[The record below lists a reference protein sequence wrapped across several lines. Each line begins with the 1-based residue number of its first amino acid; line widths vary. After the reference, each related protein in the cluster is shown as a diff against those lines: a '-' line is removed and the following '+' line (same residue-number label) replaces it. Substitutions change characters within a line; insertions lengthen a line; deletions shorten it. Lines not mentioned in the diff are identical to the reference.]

1 MYIPHLLA
9 NKTKNRRPWHRE
21 ARGAL
26 ALGPGGER
34 EPGTGGERDNA
45 WNPRSQTPSGR
56 QEEERTV
63 TADGTVGPC
72 EAEEHSCCLMWV
84 ERGEDYSRGG
94 EREES
99 GVEMRA
105 EYRWELGTD
114 HPNRGSVSSI
124 ARRSHT
130 HTTTSNTTRLW
141 CSSW

>member
-1 MYIPHLLA
+1 MLYFVSFRSVREKLQSTVSLDHPVEEPWLWGWGGA
-9 NKTKNRRPWHRE
+9 RAWRR
-21 ARGAL
+21 
-26 ALGPGGER
+26 
-34 EPGTGGERDNA
+34 GERDNA

-105 EYRWELGTD
+105 AE
-114 HPNRGSVSSI
+114 
-124 ARRSHT
+124 
-130 HTTTSNTTRLW
+130 
-141 CSSW
+141 

>member
-1 MYIPHLLA
+1 MKYTFLICLQ
-9 NKTKNRRPWHRE
+9 TKPRTGDPDTGRLEEPWLWGWGGAGAWHR
-21 ARGAL
+21 
-26 ALGPGGER
+26 
-34 EPGTGGERDNA
+34 GERDNA

-130 HTTTSNTTRLW
+130 HTTTSNTTRL
-141 CSSW
+141 